1 MEKLIDLLNLP
12 EIKTI
17 TSTKVLQ
24 REAKI
29 YFTDFENN
37 NYEIYFPI
45 IFDFRQCVEAA
56 FISRNFN
63 TKFSDEIKFSIYLV
77 ENSDWVNNFIKSS
90 DGVYGENINDFK
102 HYILFESIDTRIE
115 VITTCS
121 FEITKL

>member
-37 NYEIYFPI
+37 NYEIYFTS